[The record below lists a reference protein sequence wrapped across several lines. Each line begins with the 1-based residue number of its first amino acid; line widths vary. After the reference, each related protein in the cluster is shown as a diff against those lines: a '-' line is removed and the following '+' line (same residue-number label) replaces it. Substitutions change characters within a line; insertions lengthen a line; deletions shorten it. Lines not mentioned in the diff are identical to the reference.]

1 MPTPRVLVTAFEPYG
16 PYPSNA
22 SSAALDRIE
31 AESVN
36 GIQLATRR
44 YPVDFA
50 RIAGLVADDLAEGYD
65 IVLHLG
71 QAPGRGRLDLEAVAL
86 NLGCEPA
93 QRIAEPLAHGLP
105 LAYRSALPL
114 DRWAARL
121 VAEGHETAVS
131 YHAGLY
137 LCNACLF
144 WSLHTSLQLGL
155 PTRSAFV
162 HIPPSAEQTPH
173 AAVTWPTEESAA
185 AVRSLLKAIA
195 EEHASGFLQSRPAP
209 ND

>member
-1 MPTPRVLVTAFEPYG
+1 MTVPRVLVTAFEPYG
-16 PYPSNA
+16 PYPTNA
-22 SSAALDRIE
+22 SSAALDHIE
-31 AESVN
+31 AESVL

-50 RIAGLVADDLAEGYD
+50 RIAGLVASDLAEGYD

-86 NLGCEPA
+86 NLGCEPD
-93 QRIAEPLAHGLP
+93 QPLAQPLAPDLP
-105 LAYRSALPL
+105 LAYRSTLPL

-121 VAEGHETAVS
+121 KAEGHDTAVS

-162 HIPPSAEQTPH
+162 HIPPTVAQTPH
-173 AAVTWPTEESAA
+173 AAVTWPTEKSAA
-185 AVRSLLKAIA
+185 AVRSLLRTIA
-195 EEHASGFLQSRPAP
+195 EEHG
-209 ND
+209 